1 MCRSIHRLVD
11 GKSTGSPDEVRA
23 SSLQYVRKISGINK
37 PSRKNADAFD
47 RAVDEVTVASGRLL
61 EMLTKAPEETV
72 KA

>member
-1 MCRSIHRLVD
+1 MCRSIHRLVA
-11 GKSTGSPDEVRA
+11 GKSLGSPDEIRA

-47 RAVDEVTVASGRLL
+47 RAVNEVTVASARLL
-61 EMLTKAPEETV
+61 GMLTKAPEETA